1 MNRKWTYSLAA
12 LALGILAVAGTGCEK
27 LRARDQLNKGVQ
39 AFRNAKYAE
48 AVERF
53 KTAVQLDPAFPVA
66 RLYLATAYMSQYIPG
81 AESPDNLQMAAAAK
95 QNFQQVLDQDPR
107 NEVALASMASLNYQ
121 EAGGIQDLDKKMAKL
136 DEARGWY
143 LKLASVSPANKEA
156 LYSLG
161 VIAWAKWYPAIGA
174 ARVKAGMKP
183 EDPGPLKDK
192 KAREELRAKYWD
204 MIGEGIQNLQK
215 ALDIDKNYDEAMA
228 YLNLLYRERADL
240 AESPNEYKN
249 DIAQAD
255 TWLQKALDTRKMK
268 AGTVTAEE
276 QPPAEPAK

>member
-12 LALGILAVAGTGCEK
+12 LALGVLAVAGTGCER

-39 AFRNAKYAE
+39 AFKNAKYPE

-53 KTAVQLDPAFPVA
+53 KTAVQLDPTFLNA

-95 QNFQQVLDQDPR
+95 QSFQQVLEQEPG
-107 NEVALASMASLNYQ
+107 NEVALASMASLHFQ
-121 EAGGIQDLDKKMAKL
+121 ESNGIQDLDKKLAKL
-136 DEARGWY
+136 DEAQQWY
-143 LKLASVSPANKEA
+143 AKLSSVSPTNKDA
-156 LYSLG
+156 FYSLG
-161 VIAWAKWYPAIGA
+161 VIAWAKWYPAIQG
-174 ARVKAGMKP
+174 ARVKAGMKA

-192 KAREELRAKYWD
+192 KAREELRAKYWNMVD
-204 MIGEGIQNLQK
+204 EGLKNLQK
-215 ALDIDKNYDEAMA
+215 SLEIDKNYDDAMA

-240 AESPNEYKN
+240 AESAEEYKN

-255 TWLQKALDTRKMK
+255 NWLQKALDTRKMK
-268 AGTVTAEE
+268 AGSGAAEAAA
-276 QPPAEPAK
+276 PAEPAK

>member
-39 AFRNAKYAE
+39 AFRNAKYPE

-53 KTAVQLDPAFPVA
+53 KTAVQLDPTFPVA
-66 RLYLATAYMSQYIPG
+66 RLYLATAYFSQYIPG

-95 QNFQQVLDQDPR
+95 QNFQKVLEQDPR

-121 EAGGIQDLDKKMAKL
+121 EAGGIKDSGQRMTKL
-136 DEARGWY
+136 DEAREWY
-143 LKLASVSPANKEA
+143 VKLASVYPGNKEA

-161 VIAWAKWYPAIGA
+161 VIAWAKWYPAIQT
-174 ARVKAGMKP
+174 ARVKAGMSA

-192 KAREELRAKYWD
+192 KAREELRAKYWT
-204 MIGEGIQNLQK
+204 MIDEGLKNLQK
-215 ALDIDKNYDEAMA
+215 ALEIDKNYDDAMA

-240 AESPNEYKN
+240 AESPVEYRN
-249 DIAQAD
+249 DVDQAD
-255 TWLQKALDTRKMK
+255 NWLQRALDTRKMK
-268 AGTVTAEE
+268 AGTATTDTAGA
-276 QPPAEPAK
+276 AEPAK